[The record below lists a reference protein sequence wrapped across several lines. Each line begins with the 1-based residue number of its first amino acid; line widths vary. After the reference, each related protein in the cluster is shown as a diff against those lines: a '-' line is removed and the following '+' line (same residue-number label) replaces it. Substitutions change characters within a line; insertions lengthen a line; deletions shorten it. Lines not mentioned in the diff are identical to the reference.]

1 MSIPARTLPTEN
13 SPNTSLDFS
22 GRLPLR
28 GFRISSGSLHM
39 PPKCRMD
46 EWVKRQD
53 LAMPGVRKASYRTYS
68 KPSKAR
74 WSEAIA
80 RKEIA
85 RKEIARKEIARK
97 EIAGK
102 RQCGG
107 EYCCDVYPDIQSL
120 LLSTSPVRPRLLLQ
134 DTDILHLA

>member
-1 MSIPARTLPTEN
+1 
-13 SPNTSLDFS
+13 
-22 GRLPLR
+22 
-28 GFRISSGSLHM
+28 
-39 PPKCRMD
+39 MD

-74 WSEAIA
+74 WSEA
-80 RKEIA
+80 
-85 RKEIARKEIARK
+85 IARKEIARK